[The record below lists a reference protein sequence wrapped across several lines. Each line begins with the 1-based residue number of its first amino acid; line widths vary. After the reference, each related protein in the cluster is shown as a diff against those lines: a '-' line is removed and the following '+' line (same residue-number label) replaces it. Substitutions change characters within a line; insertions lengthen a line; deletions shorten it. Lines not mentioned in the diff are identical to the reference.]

1 MRPAASAPLAW
12 SVVQVEDEEGRVFGR
27 LESKYGATAADFLAA
42 AMAPEPEKASK
53 TAPEL

>member
-1 MRPAASAPLAW
+1 M
-12 SVVQVEDEEGRVFGR
+12 QVEDEEGRVFGR